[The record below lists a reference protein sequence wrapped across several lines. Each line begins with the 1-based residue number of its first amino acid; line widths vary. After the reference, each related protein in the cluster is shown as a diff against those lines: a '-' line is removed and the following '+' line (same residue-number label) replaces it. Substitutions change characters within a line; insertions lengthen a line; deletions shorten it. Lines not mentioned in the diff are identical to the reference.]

1 MSKREEEDFR
11 KYYEIIG
18 DPIGIG
24 GFGKVY
30 KAKGKEKNEE
40 RAIKIMDKN
49 EIKKDYFTNNL
60 CKMTEEDMK
69 PYIDSFENEIKY
81 MKIMEG
87 KNKENKNTVKL
98 YEYFHTE
105 KEFVI
110 VMELCDGNLT
120 KLFENKEKV
129 KV

>member
-1 MSKREEEDFR
+1 MSKREEDFR
-11 KYYEIIG
+11 EYYEIIG
-18 DPIGIG
+18 VPIGIG

-110 VMELCDGNLT
+110 VME
-120 KLFENKEKV
+120 
-129 KV
+129 